1 MERDVSWEGFELRFL
16 KVHSELETNRGKK
29 GREWGLSEPQSIFV
43 LPDELS
49 IYSCFFQLF
58 MKRFRC
64 RASNVG
70 HWMIYIRFGKI
81 LSQPGDSPPFP
92 SERTKLD
99 VSFDRSLRVITLFT
113 PLVKVPEINRSSFAP
128 FHKLASI
135 PCSSVA
141 SLETASSIISARVFL
156 FLFFFVF
163 NE

>member
-99 VSFDRSLRVITLFT
+99 VPFDRSLRVITLFT

-128 FHKLASI
+128 CHKLASI
-135 PCSSVA
+135 PCFSVA
-141 SLETASSIISARVFL
+141 SLEMASSIISARVFL